1 MAFHRLPV
9 AAYTGAATITP
20 CNQGHQGVALSQ
32 RVQQHTILLYRF
44 KDRTLTMQCIH
55 VHKEEA
61 DFDPTSGMLWTAMA
75 KAITGPMLVNDEN
88 ATCSEAGITK
98 VK

>member
-1 MAFHRLPV
+1 
-9 AAYTGAATITP
+9 
-20 CNQGHQGVALSQ
+20 
-32 RVQQHTILLYRF
+32 
-44 KDRTLTMQCIH
+44 MQCIH